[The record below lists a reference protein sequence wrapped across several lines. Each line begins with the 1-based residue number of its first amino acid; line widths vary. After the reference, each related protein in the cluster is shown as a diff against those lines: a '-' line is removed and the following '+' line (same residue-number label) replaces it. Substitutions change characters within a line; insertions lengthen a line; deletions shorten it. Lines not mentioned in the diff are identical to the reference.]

1 MASETVVERFKPK
14 DSADGSL
21 NWFLQRISGV
31 MILPLLGIHLIIIH
45 FLTENQASADETIK
59 RFKDLWYLIFDF
71 LLISSLTYHALNGV
85 GTILY
90 DFNPSK
96 EKERIIRNGLM
107 ILGIVTVIWGV
118 TILLIIQGKVD

>member
-1 MASETVVERFKPK
+1 
-14 DSADGSL
+14 
-21 NWFLQRISGV
+21 

>member
-1 MASETVVERFKPK
+1 MASEAVIERFKPK

-59 RFKDLWYLIFDF
+59 RFEDLWYVIFDF
-71 LLISSLTYHALNGV
+71 LLISSLTYHALNGI

-96 EKERIIRNGLM
+96 KNEVRIRYGLT
-107 ILGIVTVIWGV
+107 ILGVITVVWGV
-118 TILLIIQGKVD
+118 IILLVIQGKVD